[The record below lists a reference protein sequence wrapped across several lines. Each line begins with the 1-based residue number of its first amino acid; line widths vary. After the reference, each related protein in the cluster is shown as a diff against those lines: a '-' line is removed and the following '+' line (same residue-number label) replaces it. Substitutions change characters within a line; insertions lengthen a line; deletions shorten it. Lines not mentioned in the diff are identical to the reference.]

1 MITKTMLKSGV
12 ISYFSWLRRCAIQE
26 LCFFLSLSFLLTNLV
41 FKYLNYFDSCLL
53 PVLVGGVC
61 ALVASCIT
69 CFMHVNSTFRVRCGV
84 ASFILIFPWIFMSLI
99 KKDLSLFLLMAPV
112 FFLISTVLWLRIQR
126 IHFRHIRLFFSILAY
141 ILGLWFQMIS
151 LHDFPLR
158 DTFYPFWDKLLN
170 LMHMGW
176 LNSSINLISFS
187 LTLLGGCLLIISWS
201 PNTPCEQW
209 NPFSA
214 GTLMQS
220 RRTATLAVGFFVI
233 IFIAQ
238 LDGHYRLSFIIL
250 LMQLALNVTITIF
263 CHTLQDDANTR
274 RYVTEHILYEK
285 QFEFSNLTSIHDKL
299 SRVSQRVVSGIKK
312 YGLREQSAYY
322 EALLYSLVLHARR
335 ISADQPSRLRLW
347 GIAIG
352 FSSLPLD
359 SRESEDLYKYAVHL
373 YRFIVYRNA
382 EDRVTDDLY
391 EYILLGLL
399 LAMIKLCDESEKWK
413 DLFLSNQDTI
423 VHLYKND
430 LVIPDAKKNEY
441 LTIMMSTMS
450 LSVVDKLSNIGLST
464 SAPLLDD
471 NARDRDLL
479 NIFSGAYRSI
489 YAVDR
494 DIEEYDWR

>member
-1 MITKTMLKSGV
+1 MIRKPMLVSGM
-12 ISYFSWLRRCAIQE
+12 IGYFSWLRRCAIQE

-41 FKYLNYFDSCLL
+41 FKYLNYFDSCIL
-53 PVLVGGVC
+53 PVLLGG
-61 ALVASCIT
+61 ALAVVASGIT
-69 CFMHVNSTFRVRCGV
+69 YLMHVNSTFRVRCGV
-84 ASFILIFPWIFMSLI
+84 ASFILIFPLIFMLLI
-99 KKDLSLFLLMAPV
+99 KKDLRLFLLMAPV

-151 LHDFPLR
+151 LHNFPLR
-158 DTFYPFWDKLLN
+158 DTFYPFWDKLFN
-170 LMHMGW
+170 YMHMGW
-176 LNSSINLISFS
+176 LNSSINLFS

-201 PNTPCEQW
+201 PNEPCKQW

-220 RRTATLAVGFFVI
+220 RRTATLAVGFSVI
-233 IFIAQ
+233 IFFAD
-238 LDGHYRLSFIIL
+238 LDGHYRLSFVIF

-322 EALLYSLVLHARR
+322 EALLHSLVLHARR

-359 SRESEDLYKYAVHL
+359 SCESEDLYKYAVHL

-382 EDRVTDDLY
+382 EDRVADDLY

-430 LVIPDAKKNEY
+430 LVIPDTKKNEY

-450 LSVVDKLSNIGLST
+450 LSVVDKLSNIGLSA

-471 NARDRDLL
+471 NALDCDLL
-479 NIFSGAYRSI
+479 NIFSGAYRSS
-489 YAVDR
+489 YAVER